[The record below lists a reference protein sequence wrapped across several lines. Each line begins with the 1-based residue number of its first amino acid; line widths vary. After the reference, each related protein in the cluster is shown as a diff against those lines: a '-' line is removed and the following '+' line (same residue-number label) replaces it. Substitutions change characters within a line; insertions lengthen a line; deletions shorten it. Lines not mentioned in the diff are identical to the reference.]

1 MSIVRFSGGLGNQ
14 LFQLSFAQSLQRQSK
29 ESSAYDLIEY
39 RFPTSNSAHKLEVN
53 ALIEN
58 SAVNSPKLIFGVLPT
73 RVKKEINVVLRKRL
87 SQEALYGLEVR
98 RERDEIFDD
107 NLKIAPGGYYVGNFI
122 SHRYW
127 NGCTKQNI
135 ELIRGQLEALSKTT
149 IESKRDSI
157 AIHVRRGD
165 YILNQKTRRFHGY
178 CADSYYLN
186 ALKQSLDEHPYL
198 RHVSIASD
206 SLNMV
211 SELTDD
217 IKKLGLKVDYITEKR
232 PIETLISLTSY
243 SVFIG
248 SNSTFSW
255 WAAALT
261 EKNMSFFPKDWFAS
275 GNYGYSPETF
285 FPFPVITVPNALNTL

>member
-1 MSIVRFSGGLGNQ
+1 
-14 LFQLSFAQSLQRQSK
+14 
-29 ESSAYDLIEY
+29 
-39 RFPTSNSAHKLEVN
+39 
-53 ALIEN
+53 
-58 SAVNSPKLIFGVLPT
+58 
-73 RVKKEINVVLRKRL
+73 
-87 SQEALYGLEVR
+87 
-98 RERDEIFDD
+98 
-107 NLKIAPGGYYVGNFI
+107 
-122 SHRYW
+122 
-127 NGCTKQNI
+127 
-135 ELIRGQLEALSKTT
+135 
-149 IESKRDSI
+149 
-157 AIHVRRGD
+157 
-165 YILNQKTRRFHGY
+165 
-178 CADSYYLN
+178 
-186 ALKQSLDEHPYL
+186 
-198 RHVSIASD
+198 
-206 SLNMV
+206 MV